1 MYLTPLE
8 EKLFNGERG
17 ATYQKAIEILTAL
30 GDIYGAD
37 RLIPIKSAQI
47 AGVSYKTIGDAGLE
61 WISDLKG
68 KVSVP
73 SILNPAGM
81 DRECWREMGISE
93 DFAQKQEKIIKAYEA
108 LGVRI
113 ECSCTPYNLFDNL
126 AGFEDHVAWSE
137 SSAISYA
144 NSVIG
149 ARTNREGGPSALA
162 AALIGKTANYGFHL
176 DENRKPVVTI
186 IVEAELHDSDYGAL
200 GYIVGEMVGDKVP
213 FFKLKSKPSKEELKS
228 LGAAMAASGAV
239 ALYHVSGVTPEAG
252 KFEAPK
258 EKITIEERQI
268 KEVYSSGEPDL
279 IAFGCP
285 HSSVSELERLARLLN
300 GKKVKKEVWICTS
313 RAIKNKHPE
322 LIKRIEKS
330 GAKVFCDTCMVV
342 SPASE
347 RFTCMMV
354 NSGKAHKYVPNLCR
368 VKSIMATT
376 EECVEMAVRD

>member
-1 MYLTPLE
+1 MYLTPDE
-8 EKLFNGERG
+8 EKLINGERG
-17 ATYQKAIEILTAL
+17 ATYQKAIEILAAL
-30 GDIYGAD
+30 GDIYDAD

-68 KVSVP
+68 KVAVP

-93 DFAQKQEKIIKAYEA
+93 EFARKQEEIIRAYEA
-108 LGVRI
+108 LGVRT
-113 ECSCTPYNLFDNL
+113 ECSCTPYDIFNNL
-126 AGFEDHVAWSE
+126 AAFGDHVAWSE
-137 SSAISYA
+137 SSAVSYA

-162 AALIGKTANYGFHL
+162 AALIGKTPNYGYHL
-176 DENRKPVVTI
+176 DENRIPQVLI
-186 IVEAELHDSDYGAL
+186 QVEAELHDSDYGAL

-213 FFKLKSKPSKEELKS
+213 FFELKSKPSKDELKS

-239 ALYHVSGVTPEAG
+239 ALYHVAGATPEAG

-258 EKITIEERQI
+258 EKFTIEERQI

-285 HSSVSELERLARLLN
+285 HSSVDELERLAQLLK
-300 GKKVKKEVWICTS
+300 GKKVKKEVWVCTS
-313 RAIKNKHPE
+313 RTIKNKHPE
-322 LIKRIEKS
+322 LIRKIERS

-347 RFTCMMV
+347 RFACMMV
-354 NSGKAHKYVPNLCR
+354 NSGKAHKYVPNLCGAR
-368 VKSIMATT
+368 SIMATT
-376 EECVEMAVRD
+376 EECVEAALKG